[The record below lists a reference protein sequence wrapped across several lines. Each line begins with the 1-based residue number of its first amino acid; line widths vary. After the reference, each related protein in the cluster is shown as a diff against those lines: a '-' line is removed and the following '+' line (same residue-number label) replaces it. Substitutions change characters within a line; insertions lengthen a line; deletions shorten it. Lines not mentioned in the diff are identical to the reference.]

1 MLEENS
7 FGKYTRQ
14 EVQEIY
20 NETKGKLNFYN
31 KSIGRYFALLLA
43 SGAAAELAKV
53 LRDLLYGKG
62 INKKPEEWVLEFA
75 NETFVE
81 WIPMVGAFVNMVNY
95 GSINSMPL
103 QAVYNIGSNVVALF
117 EKLSSGKSFNGEIT
131 NLVFGIG
138 EALGI
143 SLKNVKNI
151 VSGVTNIFGGGYKAL
166 QLNNLLFAYS
176 NSYLSNQF
184 NETGDPKYLKL
195 LMNELNIDENI
206 TKEPRFK
213 NMELNDIIKQLEK
226 EEDDYRIEVGDVFLH
241 IDSSHDSFY
250 IIKIKSA
257 TYRDP
262 TRNNAIVYT
271 AEIISSNVEFGSPSH
286 RNTGM
291 YRDEILAQ
299 YKKIDPEHF
308 KKVYG
313 LFNEYTT
320 ERTDLNIKYH
330 KLMTEIIKEN
340 IQ

>member
-1 MLEENS
+1 MNVELELEEM
-7 FGKYTRQ
+7 
-14 EVQEIY
+14 
-20 NETKGKLNFYN
+20 TKD
-31 KSIGRYFALLLA
+31 
-43 SGAAAELAKV
+43 E
-53 LRDLLYGKG
+53 LYG
-62 INKKPEEWVLEFA
+62 L
-75 NETFVE
+75 
-81 WIPMVGAFVNMVNY
+81 
-95 GSINSMPL
+95 
-103 QAVYNIGSNVVALF
+103 
-117 EKLSSGKSFNGEIT
+117 
-131 NLVFGIG
+131 
-138 EALGI
+138 
-143 SLKNVKNI
+143 
-151 VSGVTNIFGGGYKAL
+151 
-166 QLNNLLFAYS
+166 
-176 NSYLSNQF
+176 
-184 NETGDPKYLKL
+184 
-195 LMNELNIDENI
+195 IDEYKKKI
-206 TKEPRFK
+206 EEVERQ
-213 NMELNDIIKQLEK
+213 IIHIEK
-226 EEDDYRIEVGDVFLH
+226 EESGYKIEVGDVFLH

-320 ERTDLNIKYH
+320 ERTDLNVKYH